1 MGGQVSTQTD
11 DLDIERLAT
20 QVVGELN
27 AEAPAPL
34 PLPPPLPPPAA
45 SPVLRHHSRQL
56 SAAPARK
63 KPAERTSR
71 RTVSATAPVTDHLSA
86 TATATAATPAA
97 STSAAATGRLE
108 IGDGRDSDRALKRH
122 ALQPSA
128 SASSLGA
135 AGAAS
140 LPLPLRKL
148 TPPSTE
154 EPPPPVVTPRSAA
167 SMASSRRPALPLK
180 VSAVPG
186 AVVVKSAAAAA
197 AAVPKEDSS
206 EAGAG
211 TPAAT
216 TGAQE
221 RNNGGGEGVVA
232 VHTRQGSTTAA
243 ERLLGRER
251 AGSLITVGLLKQY
264 ITQVGGRGTAN
275 AAILKRE
282 QTASGAVVERE
293 LADTECVPEDVDPEC
308 IVIRNSADTETCRH
322 DIERLQ
328 QQQQQLQQQQQQTS
342 QRATTTAAGV
352 TPPVIPPPPLPPPA
366 AGGGGKAP
374 RVKCKPVPLGL
385 LGRLSAAGKKRE
397 NSSESSNGSGAE
409 VVSPRKMLKQK
420 PPRCAM
426 AYCDLQPNRPYRLQ
440 KEKKTA
446 DLTLVQVE
454 HTSRQHEHSLWTLA
468 IDPECTGMDLCATVL
483 EMDRDVV
490 LPGRA
495 VPATLYSVSRA
506 ALTKDARAKRRTFAP
521 DDPGVRAIP
530 YDAKIVPLVR
540 AWASPREN
548 YFVVYDKDHSDAAP
562 ATAPAEPASAA
573 SQQQQQQHGGKAPI
587 VVDVSLTEE
596 QETAS
601 KTPCGHEDAINW
613 IAEDDIQWLQ
623 KISSGAFARVYKGV
637 YRNRVVAIKMLKGK
651 LDAKMISEFQKE
663 FRVFKAVH
671 HPNIV
676 ECFGACYEQNR
687 LSYVMEYCARGTLV
701 HVMMDPNLVLT
712 WENAA
717 DFFAQAVRGIH
728 FLHCGGK
735 NAIIHRDLKSQ
746 NLLVTRDYCIK
757 VGDFGL
763 SRFNTASNGTT
774 LGTLC
779 GTMSHCAPEV
789 FTGVKF
795 STKSDV
801 YSLGMVLWELAER
814 VASGKYSA
822 PFKEYPFITL
832 DIQIIIQASQKHLR
846 PTIHKDV
853 PERFAALIRRCW
865 DPDPDARPTT
875 ADLLAF
881 IATCPQRRVGADKG
895 TDPSSDDDSNSSSS
909 GGGV

>member
-1 MGGQVSTQTD
+1 MG
-11 DLDIERLAT
+11 
-20 QVVGELN
+20 
-27 AEAPAPL
+27 
-34 PLPPPLPPPAA
+34 
-45 SPVLRHHSRQL
+45 
-56 SAAPARK
+56 AAP
-63 KPAERTSR
+63 
-71 RTVSATAPVTDHLSA
+71 
-86 TATATAATPAA
+86 
-97 STSAAATGRLE
+97 
-108 IGDGRDSDRALKRH
+108 
-122 ALQPSA
+122 
-128 SASSLGA
+128 
-135 AGAAS
+135 
-140 LPLPLRKL
+140 
-148 TPPSTE
+148 
-154 EPPPPVVTPRSAA
+154 
-167 SMASSRRPALPLK
+167 
-180 VSAVPG
+180 
-186 AVVVKSAAAAA
+186 
-197 AAVPKEDSS
+197 
-206 EAGAG
+206 
-211 TPAAT
+211 
-216 TGAQE
+216 
-221 RNNGGGEGVVA
+221 
-232 VHTRQGSTTAA
+232 
-243 ERLLGRER
+243 GRER
-251 AGSLITVGLLKQY
+251 AGTALTVGLLRQY
-264 ITQVGGRGTAN
+264 ITQVGGRGTQD
-275 AAILKRE
+275 AALLKRE

-293 LADTECVPEDVDPEC
+293 LADTEPVPEDVDPEC
-308 IVIRNSADTETCRH
+308 IVIRRSADTETCRQN
-322 DIERLQ
+322 IELLKKQEQEQ
-328 QQQQQLQQQQQQTS
+328 QKPHSPRVPTV
-342 QRATTTAAGV
+342 AV
-352 TPPVIPPPPLPPPA
+352 IPPVIPPPPLPPPSSS
-366 AGGGGKAP
+366 AGESGKPPAC
-374 RVKCKPVPLGL
+374 RPVPLGA
-385 LGRLSAAGKKRE
+385 LGRISVGVRRRDGAGA
-397 NSSESSNGSGAE
+397 SGSNDGGITAE
-409 VVSPRKMLKQK
+409 VVSPRKRLKQK
-420 PPRCAM
+420 PPRCAV
-426 AYCDLQPNRPYRLQ
+426 AYGDLQPNRPHRLQ
-440 KEKKTA
+440 KERKAA

-454 HTSRQHEHSLWTLA
+454 HTSRRHEHSLWTLA

-495 VPATLYSVSRA
+495 VPATLYSVSKA
-506 ALTKDARAKRRTFAP
+506 ALPKDDRTKRRTFTPGSA
-521 DDPGVRAIP
+521 GVRAVP

-548 YFVVYDKDHSDAAP
+548 YFVVYDKDPSDGAASDAP
-562 ATAPAEPASAA
+562 ATATKETNATS
-573 SQQQQQQHGGKAPI
+573 QQQHGGNVPI

-596 QETAS
+596 QGTEA
-601 KTPCGHEDAINW
+601 KTPYGHEDAINW

-676 ECFGACYEQNR
+676 ECFGACYEQNH

-746 NLLVTRDYCIK
+746 NLLVTRDYCVK

-853 PERFAALIRRCW
+853 PERFAQLIRRCW

-881 IATCPQRRVGADKG
+881 VATCPQRRVGADKG
-895 TDPSSDDDSNSSSS
+895 TDPQDDASDD
-909 GGGV
+909 